1 MRTNAMRV
9 SLGVLAVCTFSGEV
23 RAQQARQAQPAAPP
37 AKPPMTETQAQNV
50 MDMTAAVAGGVT
62 SEQVGARAAQTSYQA
77 KAAEHNLT
85 AAGERVDQAETF
97 WLPRVGLK
105 ASYTRLSDF
114 TAPNLGPPPGIN
126 GVYTTVAPPPAGPNG
141 APTPIPANSPLLA
154 VDSSLRFPI
163 IVNQWLTQATIA
175 VPISD
180 YFLRINQSVTS
191 ATRSEDAARWDVVTA
206 RATSYANGKVA
217 YYTWLRARGAQTVAM
232 QALDVAR
239 GHLKDAQNQFT
250 VGNASR
256 ADVLRAETQVATAE
270 LAVEQAKSGVAVTE
284 RQVRVA
290 MHANDEEKLEPGD
303 PLDAALSSQPGSL
316 RTLVDEAWRQ
326 RPEVKSIDKNAESA
340 KKLADVQRAGKYPA
354 LSGFGDVTYANPN
367 PRRFPATQDWFPTW
381 SVGAQITWSPNDFLA
396 AGPGAADYEARAA
409 ALEAQKGTV
418 RDGIELEV
426 TQAYSDLLQA
436 DASLGTSQRQLT
448 SAIEGERVAREL
460 FVAGRGTATTLLDAE
475 RDLTQARFAYL
486 NARVDARIARIRL
499 EHATGRDARTT
510 SP

>member
-1 MRTNAMRV
+1 A
-9 SLGVLAVCTFSGEV
+9 
-23 RAQQARQAQPAAPP
+23 
-37 AKPPMTETQAQNV
+37 
-50 MDMTAAVAGGVT
+50 
-62 SEQVGARAAQTSYQA
+62 
-77 KAAEHNLT
+77 
-85 AAGERVDQAETF
+85 
-97 WLPRVGLK
+97 WIPRFGLK
-105 ASYTRLSDF
+105 GSYTRLSDF
-114 TAPNLGPPPGIN
+114 TPPSFGSGSLVGTNAPPGTVVATPPN
-126 GVYTTVAPPPAGPNG
+126 NVTTPLAGVGL
-141 APTPIPANSPLLA
+141 SFPLVLNNWLA
-154 VDSSLRFPI
+154 
-163 IVNQWLTQATIA
+163 QATIA

-180 YFLRINQSVTS
+180 YFLRINQSVTA
-191 ATRSEDAARWDVVTA
+191 ATHSEDAARWDVVTA
-206 RATSYANGKVA
+206 KSTSYANGKVA
-217 YYTWLRARGAQTVAM
+217 YYTWMRARGALTVAM
-232 QALDVAR
+232 QALEVAR

-250 VGNASR
+250 VGNASK

-270 LAVEQAKSGVAVTE
+270 LGVEQAKSGVAVTE

-290 MHANDEEKLEPGD
+290 MHATDDEKLEPGD
-303 PLDAALSSQPGSL
+303 PLDAALSAQPGAL
-316 RTLVDEAWRQ
+316 RGLIDEAWRQ
-326 RPEVKSIDKNAESA
+326 RPEVKSIDKNADSA

-396 AGPGAADYEARAA
+396 AGPAAGDYEARAA

-426 TQAYSDLLQA
+426 TQSYNDLLQA
-436 DASLGTSQRQLT
+436 DTSLGTTQRQLT

-499 EHATGRDARTT
+499 EHALGRDARTT
-510 SP
+510 PP